1 MDFYQ
6 EPNADNVGAKPRLK
20 EVYLTTHGA
29 VTAGNIYAMDI
40 STATAANLGQATDS
54 KAGPDG
60 ALEANV
66 WVVAQESKA
75 SGEACRFA
83 VEGYV
88 RILAGS
94 GGLSAAAAGS
104 ADGSAG
110 IITAPAG
117 DIVIALVPAAISATE
132 YGYAWFK
139 GTGFYAKH
147 G

>member
-1 MDFYQ
+1 MEFYQ
-6 EPNADNVGAKPRLK
+6 EPNAANVGAKPKLK
-20 EVYLTTHGA
+20 EVYLTTHAA

-40 STATAANLGQATDS
+40 GTATAANLGQATDS

-66 WVVAQESKA
+66 WVVAMQSKG
-75 SGEACRFA
+75 SGETCRFA

-88 RILAGS
+88 QILAGS
-94 GGLSAAAAGS
+94 GGLAAEAAGS

-110 IITAPAG
+110 IITAPVG
-117 DIVIALVPAAISATE
+117 DIVIALIPEAISATE